1 MFILKYHHKIQDYKK
16 PSLTWIFTADS
27 FATSFVFTKMGK
39 FQKCEIHNDNDLA
52 CHQQYTR
59 MHWNLFLKEYKLIH
73 SVLDTSVFHTTICI
87 SNY

>member
-39 FQKCEIHNDNDLA
+39 FQK
-52 CHQQYTR
+52 
-59 MHWNLFLKEYKLIH
+59 
-73 SVLDTSVFHTTICI
+73 S
-87 SNY
+87 